1 MEWIEWRLR
10 HLYNGKA
17 EAKEMTRNRKAYHQD
32 LYDNI
37 RIPMHNIDPME
48 YRPTASVE
56 IQAIKIAEA
65 KNRYERKIAAAN
77 NRYKRLYDVLG
88 RVNDGVREKAIN
100 LLENG
105 QSLPISLLKQLKD
118 VVTEDEQAEE
128 EERNKEAME
137 IFRKISREER
147 GEVQKRTREVIR
159 IMWNDKPNMKG
170 GVNDESSSKTKR
182 PTRITS
188 DRRKSNSSRKR
199 ECHSVK

>member
-17 EAKEMTRNRKAYHQD
+17 EAEEMTRNRKAYHQD
-32 LYDNI
+32 LYNNI
-37 RIPMHNIDPME
+37 RYPMHNIDPME

-105 QSLPISLLKQLKD
+105 HKLPTSLLKQLKD
-118 VVTEDEQAEE
+118 VVTEDEQEEE
-128 EERNKEAME
+128 EERKREAME
-137 IFRKISREER
+137 IIRKIRREER
-147 GEVQKRTREVIR
+147 EEVEKRTREEIR
-159 IMWNDKPNMKG
+159 ITIN
-170 GVNDESSSKTKR
+170 ET
-182 PTRITS
+182 
-188 DRRKSNSSRKR
+188 
-199 ECHSVK
+199 

>member
-1 MEWIEWRLR
+1 
-10 HLYNGKA
+10 
-17 EAKEMTRNRKAYHQD
+17 
-32 LYDNI
+32 
-37 RIPMHNIDPME
+37 
-48 YRPTASVE
+48 SVE

-105 QSLPISLLKQLKD
+105 HKLPTSILKQLKD

-128 EERNKEAME
+128 EERNKEAIE
-137 IFRKISREER
+137 NFRKRSREEM
-147 GEVQKRTREVIR
+147 GEMKKRTREVIL
-159 IMWNDKPNMKG
+159 ITINQTKKG
-170 GVNDESSSKTKR
+170 GVNDESSRKTKR

-188 DRRKSNSSRKR
+188 DRRKSNSSRKE
-199 ECHSVK
+199 ECDTVK